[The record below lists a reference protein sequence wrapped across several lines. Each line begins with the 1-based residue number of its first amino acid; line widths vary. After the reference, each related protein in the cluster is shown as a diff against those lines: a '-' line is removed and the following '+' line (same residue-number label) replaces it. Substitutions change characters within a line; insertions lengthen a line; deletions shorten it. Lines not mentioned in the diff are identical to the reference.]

1 MNLFKKVIAD
11 LDASSWIAFSVLG
24 VIILVLVT
32 T

>member
-24 VIILVLVT
+24 IIILIMAVT
-32 T
+32 